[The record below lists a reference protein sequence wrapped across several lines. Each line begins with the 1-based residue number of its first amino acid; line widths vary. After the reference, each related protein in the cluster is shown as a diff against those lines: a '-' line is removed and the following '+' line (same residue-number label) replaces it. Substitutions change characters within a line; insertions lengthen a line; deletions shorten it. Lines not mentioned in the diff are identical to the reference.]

1 MKPLEVRLPHGLD
14 QAEVRRRLDRGI
26 ERARTEYA
34 DKVSAIDAAWESDE
48 RLRVDLTVMGMSI
61 AGDIDVLAAELV
73 VRLEL
78 PTMAGLFAG
87 RIRSGLEERLGGLLQ
102 APARTSPGHDGGAGG
117 GWADCGGGDHGRPS
131 RAGFAGNLPDTE
143 FGLSSSS

>member
-14 QAEVRRRLDRGI
+14 AAEVRRRLDRGI
-26 ERARTEYA
+26 DRARTEYA

-61 AGDIDVLAAELV
+61 AGDIDVLPAELV
-73 VRLEL
+73 IRLEL
-78 PTMAGLFAG
+78 PMMASLFAG

-102 APARTSPGHDGGAGG
+102 AAPA
-117 GWADCGGGDHGRPS
+117 
-131 RAGFAGNLPDTE
+131 
-143 FGLSSSS
+143 